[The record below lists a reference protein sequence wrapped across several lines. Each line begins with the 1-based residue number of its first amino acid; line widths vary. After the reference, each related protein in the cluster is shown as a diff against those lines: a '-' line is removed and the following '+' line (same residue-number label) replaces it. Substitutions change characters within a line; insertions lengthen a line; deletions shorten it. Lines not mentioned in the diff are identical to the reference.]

1 MRYIACFGDSL
12 IQGFPFGNSSSW
24 ISYAGTDGSLQ
35 LLNYGVCGDCCDD
48 IYYRMSRT
56 ALPEQIRHVLFLGG
70 ANDLLQGRPLVVVLE
85 DIGKAA
91 AWCEK
96 NKLELCIVLPF
107 ISGDKDF
114 NGRINPLREAIKA
127 TYQQK
132 LLVLD
137 LQPAIGLT
145 DEELQA
151 AYLDGVHPKA
161 AVHRAMGAYAGP
173 LLQAWVTK

>member
-1 MRYIACFGDSL
+1 MQYIACFGDSL

-24 ISYAGTDGSLQ
+24 ISYAGADGSLQ

-56 ALPEQIRHVLFLGG
+56 ALPEHVQHVLFLGG
-70 ANDLLQGRPLVVVLE
+70 ANDLLQGRPLAVILE

-96 NKLELCIVLPF
+96 HKLALCIVLPF
-107 ISGDKDF
+107 ISADAALND
-114 NGRINPLREAIKA
+114 RLLRLRETIKA

-145 DEELQA
+145 EEELQA

-161 AVHRAMGAYAGP
+161 AVHRAMGVYAGP

>member
-1 MRYIACFGDSL
+1 MRYITCFGDSL
-12 IQGFPFGNSSSW
+12 IQGFPFGSSSSW
-24 ISYAGTDGSLQ
+24 ISYAGADGSLQ

-70 ANDLLQGRPLVVVLE
+70 ANDLLQGRPLAVILE
-85 DIGKAA
+85 DIGKAV

-96 NKLELCIVLPF
+96 NKLTMCIVLPF
-107 ISGDKDF
+107 ISGDKAL

-127 TYQQK
+127 AYKQK
-132 LLVLD
+132 LLLLD
-137 LQPAIGLT
+137 LQPAIGT
-145 DEELQA
+145 TEAELQE

-161 AVHRAMGAYAGP
+161 AVHRAMGVYAGP
-173 LLQAWVTK
+173 LLQEWINK